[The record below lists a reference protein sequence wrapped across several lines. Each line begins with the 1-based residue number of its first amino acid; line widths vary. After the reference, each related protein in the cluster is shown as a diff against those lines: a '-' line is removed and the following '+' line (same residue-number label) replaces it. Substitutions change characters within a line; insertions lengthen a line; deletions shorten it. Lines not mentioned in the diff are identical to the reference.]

1 MTTDEFMKGM
11 TGLIMDINPAEIAS
25 HIEIG
30 NLKEWCMAW
39 QNAAKMA
46 LVQAPLKW
54 ENKE

>member
-1 MTTDEFMKGM
+1 MAEEFMNEI
-11 TGLIMDINPAEIAS
+11 TGLVMDINPAEIAS

-46 LVQAPLKW
+46 LVQAPLQW